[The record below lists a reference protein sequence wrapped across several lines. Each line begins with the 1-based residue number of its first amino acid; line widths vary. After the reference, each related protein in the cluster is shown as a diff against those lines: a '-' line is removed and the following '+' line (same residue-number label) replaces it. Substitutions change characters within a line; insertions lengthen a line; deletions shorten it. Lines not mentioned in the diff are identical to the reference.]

1 MGAPV
6 FPAAARPGPFRTG
19 KWAGLPQS
27 YDFILGFRRE
37 LPIFSRRVRK
47 LWGFGGG
54 QRSGCGRKS
63 GWILG
68 DFSREF
74 WSILVIVS
82 AFLLCFGGGRS
93 AVGLCSRRV
102 GRGATKKGASDST
115 RAVGCTE
122 KGDHGAEIRRKLA
135 LRSSAS
141 GCRSPRGQR
150 RFSLRGRD
158 QPLSDGA
165 EVEFRGRFL
174 VRKGERLTG
183 WDDYL
188 WVYSSYSLMYSITRS
203 MASGR
208 MSLMRGLLTQSYTMG

>member
-1 MGAPV
+1 MRRC
-6 FPAAARPGPFRTG
+6 FPRRRGRGHFARG

-54 QRSGCGRKS
+54 QRSGCGRKP

-68 DFSREF
+68 DFSRGF
-74 WSILVIVS
+74 GSILVIVS

-93 AVGLCSRRV
+93 AVGLCSHRV

-115 RAVGCTE
+115 RAGGCTE

-135 LRSSAS
+135 LCSSAS
-141 GCRSPRGQR
+141 GCRSPRGR
-150 RFSLRGRD
+150 RGEAVFVARPWPTAVGRRG
-158 QPLSDGA
+158 
-165 EVEFRGRFL
+165 
-174 VRKGERLTG
+174 
-183 WDDYL
+183 
-188 WVYSSYSLMYSITRS
+188 
-203 MASGR
+203 SGVPW
-208 MSLMRGLLTQSYTMG
+208 